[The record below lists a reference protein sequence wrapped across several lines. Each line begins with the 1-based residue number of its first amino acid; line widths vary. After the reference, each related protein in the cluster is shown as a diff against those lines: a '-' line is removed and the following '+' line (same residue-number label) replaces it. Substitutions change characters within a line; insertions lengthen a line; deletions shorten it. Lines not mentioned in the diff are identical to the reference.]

1 MAVQQYIR
9 NLHERGTAV
18 AALVVQAA
26 AEGILLALDSTR
38 LAENGG
44 HVKLTN
50 TWAKSLLSRMN
61 FTKRK
66 GSTKQKVT
74 IKDFEVVKK
83 QFLQDVVDI
92 ATMENIPSRLIF
104 N

>member
-1 MAVQQYIR
+1 MDLAVQQYIR
-9 NLHERGTAV
+9 KLHKRATAV
-18 AALVVQAA
+18 TTLVVQAA
-26 AEGILLALDSTR
+26 AEGIFMALGRTG

-66 GSTKQKVT
+66 GLTKQKV
-74 IKDFEVVKK
+74 IIEDFEVVKK
-83 QFLQDVVDI
+83 QFLQDVIV
-92 ATMENIPSRLIF
+92 LLQWKIF
-104 N
+104 CLV